1 KMIINRKI
9 HQNRQDKLL
18 SWLFLIP
25 VLLILVVAAFI
36 PLAFGLGLSVT
47 NYEPGIEN
55 TQFVGLANYVR
66 LFTAELFQQSVRNNI
81 LFALMAVGLELIFGT
96 FLAIII
102 SHDSRG
108 NRLLTT
114 IVLIPMTI
122 APVAAGILWRLLLDR
137 TYGAVNYF
145 LSFFGVEA
153 IGWLSD
159 HRVALY
165 SIAMVDFWQF
175 TPFVAILIVSSIK
188 GVPRSFVEAALADG
202 ASQFKIIYKIVL
214 PMIAPTLVIVAMI
227 RFIDA
232 FKVFGTVFVMTGGG
246 PGNATLLLP
255 NYIYQE
261 GIRFFKVG
269 FSSAI
274 AMVFIAFMFLLAGLF
289 IKLRNAQMRRF
300 Q

>member
-1 KMIINRKI
+1 MIINRKI
-9 HQNRQDKLL
+9 HQNKTDKFL

-25 VLLILVVAAFI
+25 VLLILVVAAFV
-36 PLAFGLGLSVT
+36 PLGFGLGLSVT
-47 NYEPGIEN
+47 DYEPGIEN
-55 TQFVGLANYVR
+55 TSFVGFANYIR
-66 LFTAELFQQSVRNNI
+66 LFTSELFQQSVRNNV
-81 LFALMAVGLELIFGT
+81 LFALMAVGLELVFGT

-102 SHDSRG
+102 SHDNRS

-114 IVLIPMTI
+114 IVLVPMTI
-122 APVAAGILWRLLLDR
+122 APVAAGILWRMLLDR

-145 LSFFGVEA
+145 LSFFGIEA

-159 HRVALY
+159 YRVALY

-202 ASQFKIIYKIVL
+202 ASQFKIIRKIVL
-214 PMIAPTLVIVAMI
+214 PIIAPTLVIVGMI

-246 PGNATLLLP
+246 PGNSTLLLP

-261 GIRFFKVG
+261 GIRFFRVG

-274 AMVFIAFMFLLAGLF
+274 AMVFIAFMFILAGLF
-289 IKLRNAQMRRF
+289 IKLRNSQMRRF
-300 Q
+300 E